1 MQLVNLINLEILHP
15 SNKSGENHMLKSIT
29 LATCACITLGMI
41 GCATTSNPAT
51 DRNLDKLQN
60 KNWVAS
66 EIQGVKLEADPNNSN
81 VPTITFD
88 DTRVSGSDGCN
99 QFMGGYAVQKTKI
112 QFSNLAT
119 TQRACLTA
127 TNIPQHF
134 SQALSQVTHY
144 DASKDHLKFLD
155 ANNKVV
161 LQFENAK

>member
-1 MQLVNLINLEILHP
+1 
-15 SNKSGENHMLKSIT
+15 MLKSIT
-29 LATCACITLGMI
+29 LTTCACITLGMV

-60 KNWVAS
+60 KNWIVN
-66 EIQGVKLEADPNNSN
+66 EIQGVKLEANPANSN
-81 VPTITFD
+81 VPTIAFD

-99 QFMGGYAVQKTKI
+99 RFMGGYAVQNTKI

-127 TNIPQHF
+127 TNIPQSF
-134 SQALSQVTHY
+134 NQALSQVTHY
-144 DASKDHLKFLD
+144 DATHDDLKFLD

-161 LQFENAK
+161 LQFENVK